1 MSYWSVRGEQST
13 SSEITALTNLAAL
26 ATSGS
31 GQFIRK
37 TGALTFENATAAA
50 SLSIAFD
57 DLTDVTISSAVQGSL
72 LYHNGTD
79 WVNLGPGTNGQ
90 VLKSQGPNLNVTWG
104 TDNTGSVGATTELD
118 NLGTTSINKSLLFN
132 ADATYDIGSSTV
144 GINDLHLGLA
154 GVINFDG
161 GDVTITHGANVITVA
176 GGDLALGANNITM
189 TGSLGATGARLTKG
203 WFADLEVTNA
213 IVGSITGNA
222 ATLTFADEATDTSF
236 FIAFVTAVSG
246 SLPGKTNTNLT

>member
-1 MSYWSVRGEQST
+1 MSYISVRGEQST

-26 ATSGS
+26 ATSAS
-31 GQFIRK
+31 GEFIRK
-37 TGALTFENATAAA
+37 TGTLTFENATAEA

-57 DLTDVTISSAVQGSL
+57 DLTDVIISSAVQGSV
-72 LYHNGTD
+72 LYHNGTA
-79 WVNLGPGTNGQ
+79 WVNLGPGINGQ
-90 VLKSQGPNLNVTWG
+90 VLKSQGANLNVVWG
-104 TDNTGSVGATTELD
+104 TDNTGSAGATTELD

-176 GGDLALGANNITM
+176 GGDLALGANNLTM

-203 WFADLEVTNA
+203 WFTDLEVTNA

-222 ATLTFADEATDTSF
+222 AT
-236 FIAFVTAVSG
+236 VT
-246 SLPGKTNTNLT
+246 TNANLTGDITSVGNA